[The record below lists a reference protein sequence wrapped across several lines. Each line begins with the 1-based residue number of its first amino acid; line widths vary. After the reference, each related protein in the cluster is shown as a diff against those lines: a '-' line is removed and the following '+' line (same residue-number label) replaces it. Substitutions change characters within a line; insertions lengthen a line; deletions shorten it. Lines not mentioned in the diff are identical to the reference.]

1 MFLVTV
7 FSFVAIIISV
17 VDVCGLIIFEALA
30 RRREMGICKVF
41 GSSESQILYLFNKP
55 YIRMLLIC
63 FVISIP
69 ITYQIVS
76 LWLQNFAYHIP
87 VFWWVFAVALVILL
101 LTVSTTVT
109 VLSWRIAH
117 ENPIESLK

>member
-1 MFLVTV
+1 
-7 FSFVAIIISV
+7 
-17 VDVCGLIIFEALA
+17 
-30 RRREMGICKVF
+30 MGICKVF